1 MWYSHKQEGGFFVLE
16 FSKLSA
22 PSLKELF
29 IQQLQG
35 MILTGRLSVGAKL
48 PPERELAEQ
57 LGFSRGSVNQG
68 MLDLARMGF
77 CGSCRAEA
85 RSLRNMFSR
94 PRRRRCRPSWGLIP
108 V

>member
-1 MWYSHKQEGGFFVLE
+1 MPAEENKNRRASFIEIMKNRILSG
-16 FSKLSA
+16 KLK
-22 PSLKELF
+22 P
-29 IQQLQG
+29 G
-35 MILTGRLSVGAKL
+35 DRL

-85 RSLRNMFSR
+85 RSWRNMFSR
-94 PRRRRCRPSWGLIP
+94 PRRRRCRPS
-108 V
+108 